1 MGLFSSKPKF
11 IDLTAEGPVFQI
23 EKNWF
28 ECDISSRG
36 PFDGSILKNTA
47 YTAKIVEKM
56 NDNLEYLIS
65 EIKHLQEEN
74 QVLKEENQVL
84 KKEICCLKG

>member
-11 IDLTAEGPVFQI
+11 IDLTVEGPVDRL
-23 EKNWF
+23 ENDSWKYR
-28 ECDISSRG
+28 DIG
-36 PFDGSILKNTA
+36 TVTYGALDDIIIKNTA

-65 EIKHLQEEN
+65 EMKH
-74 QVLKEENQVL
+74 LKEENQIL
-84 KKEICCLKG
+84 KREIDCLKR